1 MSHRRYIDH
10 SRLISLLRLGELSV
24 EFTGLNKNTYEE
36 KANNI
41 VKNIEWIKNGIIVF
55 GIETEIDENAE
66 EDRVILFIL

>member
-10 SRLISLLRLGELSV
+10 SRLISLLLLGELSI

-55 GIETEIDENAE
+55 GIETEIDENTE